1 MRFSSAFIVLIALFL
16 CTSCAENYG
25 CVERVTV
32 ADNVT
37 KEGNTFTF
45 TFTPSYW
52 VDLPCDDNITELQ
65 NTSEILKNFTYKVLS
80 FNFISDTG
88 NNSSKL
94 NFEIALE
101 NNNNFSVEGLPIFT
115 MRIDGVEFNKS
126 YTSETGSCSTVGA
139 NETCILTYDGET
151 SFDVEKIESLELVS
165 VKYLLVK

>member
-1 MRFSSAFIVLIALFL
+1 MKFSSVFIVLITLLL
-16 CTSCAENYG
+16 CISCAENYG

-45 TFTPSYW
+45 TPSYW
-52 VDLPCDDNITELQ
+52 VDLPCDDDITERQ
-65 NTSEILKNFTYKVLS
+65 NTSEVLKNFTYKVRS

-94 NFEIALE
+94 SFEIALE

-115 MRIDGVEFNKS
+115 MREDGVEFNKS
-126 YTSETGSCSTVGA
+126 YTSETGSCSTIGA
-139 NETCILTYDGET
+139 NETCILTYQEET
-151 SFDVEKIESLELVS
+151 SFDFEKIESLALLS
-165 VKYLLVK
+165 VKYLLAR